1 MRPLLTLVL
10 AATALAQSAPKTL
23 TSHTTESLRGVSAVS
38 QKIAWASGTRGTY
51 LRTIDGGRTWQAAQ
65 VPGAPTLDFRA
76 VVAFSADEAFLMSA
90 GPGDQSRI
98 YHTSDAGQHWSL
110 QFIATNPKA
119 FFDSVAFWDPTHG
132 ILLGDPIPDESGKLK
147 FELLL
152 TDDGRT
158 WHALPPAQL
167 PPAEESEGAFAASNT
182 CLAILPASLVGQ
194 LNSYVSANGN
204 GTTSSRAASIAERDR
219 ALAPAGTD
227 PNIWFATGGRAARV
241 FHSTDRGQS
250 WQVTDTPIF
259 HGPDSAGIFSIA
271 FRDATHGV
279 VAGGD
284 YKHPNQ
290 DGPNL
295 AFTTDGGKSWTLS
308 PLLPLAYFSAIAYSR
323 QPNKER
329 LFIVGQDFI
338 FDFRPP
344 QDPTRISPRKKSGIK
359 FNAISPYPEGGALVV
374 GPNGSILTLP

>member
-119 FFDSVAFWDPTHG
+119 FFDSMAFWDPTHG

-374 GPNGSILTLP
+374 GQNGSILTLP